1 MNHATRPVRLR
12 RAVVLL
18 LFVALCAVVF
28 VGLLRIAGG
37 LPSGDVHRFQV
48 VVPSA
53 GQLVSNADVRIHGVL
68 AGRIAAVSGR
78 GSRAVLAVELDDDH
92 GPLPADSRVRV
103 RTKTLVG
110 ESYLEVLP
118 GRAGGPTVPD
128 GGVLRDHRA
137 EQSTQLDD
145 VLSSLAPVRRERVR
159 RTLAGVGRGL
169 EDPEESLNRTL
180 RALAGAVEVAGPT
193 AEVLAGTG
201 AATAGLV
208 DDLGRVLDALAD
220 RERAIG
226 TLARRG
232 AATADAV
239 ARETDGL
246 RTGLVE
252 LPATL
257 TEARRTTRSLADV
270 GVRVGP
276 VLDDLS
282 TALDRLGPT
291 LRRLPATSAATTSA
305 LRRLRAV
312 RPDASALLERVAAVT
327 PTATATIGPLRDLVA
342 ETAPLVRALA
352 PYAEDTGHLAAL
364 LRSVGSSEDA
374 TGALARIVAIGSA
387 GVLTTMPRGL
397 RDLAGGL
404 QALGIA
410 DTLDT
415 RGVNAY
421 PRPGTALSPGPE
433 HAFRRIERDP
443 R

>member
-1 MNHATRPVRLR
+1 MNHATRAVRVR
-12 RAVVLL
+12 RTVVLA
-18 LFVALCAVVF
+18 LFAALCIVVF
-28 VGLLRIAGG
+28 IGLLRIAGG
-37 LPSGDVHRFQV
+37 LPAGDVHRFQV

-53 GQLVSNADVRIHGVL
+53 GQLVANADVRIAGVL
-68 AGRIAAVSGR
+68 VGRIAKVSGR
-78 GSRAVLAVELDDDH
+78 GSRTVLAVELDDEH

-118 GRAGGPTVPD
+118 GRAGGPTVAD
-128 GGVLRDHRA
+128 GGLLRDARA

-145 VLSSLAPVRRERVR
+145 VLSSLAPARRDRVR
-159 RTLAGVGRGL
+159 RTLAGVGGGL
-169 EDPEESLNRTL
+169 EGAEDGLNRTL
-180 RALAGAVEVAGPT
+180 RALSGTVDVAGPT
-193 AEVLAGTG
+193 AEVLAGAG

-220 RERAIG
+220 RERAIA
-226 TLARRG
+226 TLAREG
-232 AATADAV
+232 ATTADAV

-246 RTGLVE
+246 RAGLAE

-257 TEARRTTRSLADV
+257 VEARRTARRLADV

-282 TALDRLGPT
+282 RSLDRLGPT
-291 LRRLPATSAATTSA
+291 LRRLPATSAVTVSA

-312 RPDASALLERVAAVT
+312 RPDASALLERLAAVA
-327 PTATATIGPLRDLVA
+327 PTAAAAVGPLRDLVA
-342 ETAPLVRALA
+342 ETAPLVRTLA

-364 LRSVGSSEDA
+364 LRSIGSSEDA

-387 GVLTTMPRGL
+387 GVLATMPRGL
-397 RDLAGGL
+397 RDLAGRL

-410 DTLDT
+410 DTIDT

-421 PRPGTALSPGPE
+421 PAPGTALKPGPE
-433 HAFRRIERDP
+433 RAFRRIDRDP